1 MYVDKHIISRDP
13 FTCIDASAVGRLIEF
28 AIENARKQS
37 PEVKVNVC
45 GMHTA
50 DPLSVRFFN
59 NAGVDTLT
67 IGKNDW
73 IPVATVAAAQA
84 SINPEQSKRL
94 LVLMP
99 LVLICI

>member
-1 MYVDKHIISRDP
+1 M
-13 FTCIDASAVGRLIEF
+13 GRLIEF

-37 PEVKVNVC
+37 SDVKVNVC

-67 IGKNDW
+67 VGNNDC
-73 IPVATVAAAQA
+73 IPVATLSAAQA
-84 SINPEQSKRL
+84 AINPEQSK
-94 LVLMP
+94 
-99 LVLICI
+99 C